1 MIKISSNQILASKC
15 WDSKVY
21 IEIAKSIAE
30 HGTRLL
36 WGQGFEYTDT
46 NEARK
51 KAVQQM
57 FYENNVQDLF
67 KTISNTMSLYG
78 RCIVV
83 IDFIGNKPKLN
94 IVDMNMQ
101 LKVGMAWANETGAV
115 YWYRPIQ
122 DNLNFVVKVVS
133 NKKFNKYTAYGNG
146 KEISIDELNENLPP
160 EQQIPEV
167 WVHNLGFV
175 PVVQMLNKDFYV
187 RNINQFEYLQMADCY
202 NVRDMLEAV
211 NDQINLLIEEAET
224 NKTRV
229 FGSFSPQQLNEM
241 IKNKITPESTLT
253 NRLFINQ
260 GAVDGKQSVVVQQS
274 TFDGETRWAVIDK
287 MLNRI
292 MYESGYSPIE
302 DQTITTATEALFQ
315 KARDIETTKQKRN
328 RMQFYISQLLK
339 KCFVIMGFYTK
350 EQYEESSIYG
360 DDTWTFEIKENMIL
374 SPVAMSEQLATMYER
389 DQISYVE
396 MIAKLRDISVEE
408 AETIAQEIM
417 KQNNEIKAQQ
427 LATMTEATTPKEQQG
442 EESVNE
448 AKDNQDKKRTEQE
461 TE

>member
-1 MIKISSNQILASKC
+1 M
-15 WDSKVY
+15 
-21 IEIAKSIAE
+21 
-30 HGTRLL
+30 H
-36 WGQGFEYTDT
+36 
-46 NEARK
+46 
-51 KAVQQM
+51 
-57 FYENNVQDLF
+57 
-67 KTISNTMSLYG
+67 
-78 RCIVV
+78 
-83 IDFIGNKPKLN
+83 
-94 IVDMNMQ
+94 
-101 LKVGMAWANETGAV
+101 AN
-115 YWYRPIQ
+115 
-122 DNLNFVVKVVS
+122 
-133 NKKFNKYTAYGNG
+133 
-146 KEISIDELNENLPP
+146 
-160 EQQIPEV
+160 
-167 WVHNLGFV
+167 
-175 PVVQMLNKDFYV
+175 
-187 RNINQFEYLQMADCY
+187 
-202 NVRDMLEAV
+202 
-211 NDQINLLIEEAET
+211 
-224 NKTRV
+224 
-229 FGSFSPQQLNEM
+229 
-241 IKNKITPESTLT
+241 
-253 NRLFINQ
+253 
-260 GAVDGKQSVVVQQS
+260 
-274 TFDGETRWAVIDK
+274 
-287 MLNRI
+287 
-292 MYESGYSPIE
+292 
-302 DQTITTATEALFQ
+302 QTITTATEALFQ